1 MSVIPKDERIALKR
15 AIGMLDYDK
24 AKFAWSV
31 AAGSGAIGS
40 GVALGATSAWLIA
53 RAAQMPPVLQL
64 SVASTA
70 VRAFGVGKAIFRY
83 LERIAS
89 HWVALYGM
97 ANLRS
102 RVYKSMASST
112 TDVVTSVRR
121 GDLLARTGADVDEIG
136 DVVVKSML
144 PAAVALIVSLFS
156 IGIVAFLSPPIALV
170 LTLCLIVSG
179 IIAPYSAMRAARM
192 DQIAQITN
200 RADLTAQSL
209 TLLESASEL
218 RVSGRLADIDT
229 QRQETERRI
238 HKNRDRSARPAA
250 LAAALDTLAMG
261 AAVVGALVIGTQ
273 QLAAGDIAAIDLVVA
288 TLTPLSAFEATQRM
302 AGAATQL
309 VRSASAAK
317 RIVDLLDVAESTQH
331 PERDTRPETQDGLR
345 ATDLTIGWPGGPT
358 VAGPIDLHLTKGK
371 TIAIVGPSGIG
382 KSTLLYTLAGMLEP
396 HSGTVTL
403 DGRDTWRIDRAE
415 ISTQLSMTAE
425 DAHIF
430 ETSVLENLR
439 VARATVTAEE
449 AVDLLTQAG
458 LDGWLAQLPEGV
470 DTMLRADATSV
481 SGGERRRLLLARAL
495 AGSAT
500 YMLLDEPGEHLDP
513 ATADELIRDLLRVG
527 NDERGVILVT
537 HRLTPLDVADE
548 VIMLGEDEAGRVG
561 IIARGT
567 HAELMA
573 QMPSYEWS
581 LTQE

>member
-89 HWVALYGM
+89 HWVALVGM

-200 RADLTAQSL
+200 RADLNAQSL
-209 TLLESASEL
+209 TMLESASEL
-218 RVSGRLADIDT
+218 RVSGRLADIDA

-302 AGAATQL
+302 GGAATQL